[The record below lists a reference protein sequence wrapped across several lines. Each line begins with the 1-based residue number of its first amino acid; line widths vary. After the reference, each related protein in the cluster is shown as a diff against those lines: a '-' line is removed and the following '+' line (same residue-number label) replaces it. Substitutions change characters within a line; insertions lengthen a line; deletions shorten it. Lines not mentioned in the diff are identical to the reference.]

1 MSVGFKR
8 PVAQVG
14 KTAATFTFQ
23 DDLLLDYVVLLDGIG
38 LLRGIL
44 GWSDI
49 EVGLVVGVGLI
60 VVLVVHGSVGIV
72 GVG

>member
-1 MSVGFKR
+1 VSE
-8 PVAQVG
+8 
-14 KTAATFTFQ
+14 TAATFTFQ

-44 GWSDI
+44 GWGDI
-49 EVGLVVGVGLI
+49 EVGLVVGVWLI
-60 VVLVVHGSVGIV
+60 VVLVVYGSVGIV